1 MRFVCLNTNALEFDH
16 DTPVPNFDF
25 LERQIDGFPAGA
37 EKTVVVMHAKP
48 YSEQFDNNVAKIFQQ
63 TIRRFPQL
71 QFCLNGHGHHF
82 AAEDLFGDGVIYYEC
97 DNIGKR
103 DLSALYRYRGG
114 YSYERVEF

>member
-1 MRFVCLNTNALEFDH
+1 MARLCRL
-16 DTPVPNFDF
+16 
-25 LERQIDGFPAGA
+25 
-37 EKTVVVMHAKP
+37 
-48 YSEQFDNNVAKIFQQ
+48 

-97 DNIGKR
+97 DNIGKETY
-103 DLSALYRYRGG
+103 LLFTITGVG